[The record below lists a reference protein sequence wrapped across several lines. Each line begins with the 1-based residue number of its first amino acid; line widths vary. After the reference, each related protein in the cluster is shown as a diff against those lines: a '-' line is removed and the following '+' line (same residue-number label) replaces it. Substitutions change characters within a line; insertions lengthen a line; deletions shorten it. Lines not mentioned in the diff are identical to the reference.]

1 MKRRYLRRTFLFD
14 ASGAP
19 DRASFGVAVMLLVS
33 AFLMV
38 GSGRDDLLSLLV
50 WRPLS
55 AFLLA
60 LSIVLSGTEAWR
72 RGKAVLIFG
81 AAVFALMTAHL
92 IPLPPE
98 IWTKLPGRDL
108 LVKIYEVSGI
118 ALPWQPLSMAQ
129 ARTWNALFSLAGPAA
144 LLITT
149 LALDRRRHQQ
159 LLQLILGIGFL
170 SGIWGLLQALGPAN
184 GILYFY
190 KITNQGVSV
199 GLFANRNHQAALLAT
214 MYPLLA
220 AHLSLFKG
228 APDRLFFYRSMTI
241 AGACL
246 LVPLILMTG
255 SRAGLILAVIG
266 IAFAW
271 WVYKKPIA
279 QGRVGG
285 IRSEHRSRLV
295 AVGFAVMLLLVVAM
309 VAIRTPALGRLLDT
323 DAASELRVQA
333 FPVIMEAVEAF
344 FPFGSGI
351 GTFVEA
357 YQLFEPDSFV
367 SPSYFNHAH
376 NDLIELLMTGGLPAA
391 LLVVWAALLGVMAF
405 IALSRRRAAGHDEA
419 DFAVQVMGRAGFAVL
434 TMLALASVVD
444 YPLRVPSLMLYAA
457 VATAWCSN
465 AYRLTRK

>member
-1 MKRRYLRRTFLFD
+1 MKRQFLRRTFLFD
-14 ASGAP
+14 ASGAS
-19 DRASFGVAVMLLVS
+19 DRVPFGIAIVLLVS

-55 AFLLA
+55 AFLFA
-60 LSIVLSGTEAWR
+60 LSIVLSGAEAWR

-81 AAVFALMTAHL
+81 VAVVALVAAHL
-92 IPLPPE
+92 VPLPPE
-98 IWTKLPGRDL
+98 VWTALPGRDVL
-108 LVKIYEVSGI
+108 TKTYEVSGI
-118 ALPWQPLSMAQ
+118 ALTWQPLSMAQ
-129 ARTWNALFSLAGPAA
+129 ARTWNALFSLAGPMA
-144 LLITT
+144 LLVTV

-159 LLQLILGIGFL
+159 LLRLLLAIGFL
-170 SGIWGLLQALGPAN
+170 SGVLGVLQSLGPAN

-190 KITNQGVSV
+190 KITNQGFSV

-214 MYPLLA
+214 LYPLLA

-228 APDRLFFYRSMTI
+228 TPDRLFFHRSMTI

-266 IAFAW
+266 MAFAW

-279 QGRVGG
+279 QGRVAG

-295 AVGFAVMLLLVVAM
+295 GIGFAVVLLLVVAV
-309 VAIRTPALGRLLDT
+309 VAVRTPALQRLVDT

-333 FPVIMEAVEAF
+333 FPVIMKAVGEF

-376 NDLIELLMTGGLPAA
+376 NDLVELLMTGGLPAA
-391 LLVVWAALLGVMAF
+391 FLVVWAALLGARAF
-405 IALSRRRAAGHDEA
+405 FAMMRRRKAGPDEA
-419 DFAVQVMGRAGFAVL
+419 DFAVQVTGRAGFAVL
-434 TMLALASVVD
+434 ALLALASVVD

-457 VATAWCSN
+457 VAAAWCSN